1 MSATAA
7 ELLQQARAAG
17 LELLLRG
24 EQIIVRGPTKLRARW
39 APLLREHRDELLRLL
54 AQWSQ
59 ADDEPRHAEGSS
71 AAPEPAAEA
80 GDPGA
85 PCCGNAWR
93 KADAAYQSHLW
104 GCPTCSSAGRGYGSR
119 CPEGARLWAA
129 YTNQPRPASHR
140 PERQPQAAPE
150 PLRHPFERERQNGWP
165 ASEPELARM
174 AAVHARAVAFG
185 LDAQQADH
193 AADVVHWSYRLGD
206 LRPCLA
212 CAHLRAG
219 TASRWHCA
227 AQKLP
232 LAERFVLQ
240 PHRCP
245 QFRELEA
252 GSGWKV

>member
-1 MSATAA
+1 MTPR
-7 ELLQQARAAG
+7 ELLTRCAAAG
-17 LELLLRG
+17 ITLTAEAGRLRVAG
-24 EQIIVRGPTKLRARW
+24 PAEAVREFT
-39 APLLREHRDELLRLL
+39 PLLRERRAELLALL
-54 AQWSQ
+54 GQGVQ
-59 ADDEPRHAEGSS
+59 ADGEPRHAEGSS

-85 PCCGNAWR
+85 PCCGDAWR
-93 KADAAYQSHLW
+93 KADAAYQRHHW
-104 GCPTCSSAGRGYGSR
+104 ACPTCASAGRGYGSR

-129 YTNQPRPASHR
+129 YTDQPRPASHGL
-140 PERQPQAAPE
+140 ERQPQAAPE
-150 PLRHPFERERQNGWP
+150 PLHHPFARERQNWWP

-174 AAVHARAVAFG
+174 AAVHARAVEFG

-193 AADVVHWSYRLGD
+193 AADGVHWSCRLGD

-227 AQKLP
+227 AQRLP

-245 QFRELEA
+245 QFCGLETP
-252 GSGWKV
+252 SGWEV